1 MMKLFSLFK
10 KRHGTVEPVEPVE
23 NEERV
28 IDLSDNIVYPA
39 RVLTNFNYS
48 FSLGDDD
55 RSSML
60 HFIVY
65 EFSKPSFRWGWDTIT
80 REQAE
85 ESKFLFR
92 ALCSM
97 YNQHEELRE
106 AMLAAEGYR
115 FVWKNKDKL
124 FIPGLLSGEQL
135 CELLTEV
142 LTEDLN
148 TIKYVKNIVEND
160 ERRKHLNPTY
170 DDLMADMKKSEEF
183 ADYYCSDMGCG
194 MLCFTNKSY
203 DSKQR
208 ILVNTALQK
217 AYTVV
222 DNDGSLVSFTKDD
235 IDWDSVGEL
244 ENNHN
249 AYSLKAC
256 YYFGIG
262 EYKDGKACIDWM
274 LYPDGRYFA
283 DEDGFGM
290 EDNDEVNV
298 CGVIDTECRVVVKF
312 HATD

>member
-10 KRHGTVEPVEPVE
+10 RRHEPVEPVE
-23 NEERV
+23 EGKI
-28 IDLSDNIVYPA
+28 IDLSDNIMYPA
-39 RVLTNFNYS
+39 SVLTNFNYS

-80 REQAE
+80 KEHAE

-97 YNQHEELRE
+97 YNQHKELRD
-106 AMLAAEGYR
+106 AMIAAEGCK
-115 FVWKNKDKL
+115 FVWKNKNKM

-142 LTEDLN
+142 LNEDLS
-148 TIKYVKNIVEND
+148 TIKDVKNYVESD

-170 DDLMADMKKSEEF
+170 DDLMADMKKDDET
-183 ADYYCSDMGCG
+183 ADYHHRDLGCG
-194 MLCFTNKSY
+194 MLCFSNKSY
-203 DSKQR
+203 ESKQR
-208 ILVNTALQK
+208 IIVNTALQK
-217 AYTVV
+217 AYTIV
-222 DNDGSLVSFTKDD
+222 DNDGNLVSFTKD
-235 IDWDSVGEL
+235 GKL
-244 ENNHN
+244 ENNHD
-249 AYSLKAC
+249 AYLLQAC
-256 YYFGIG
+256 YYFGIDD
-262 EYKDGKACIDWM
+262 YKDGKACIHWM

-290 EDNDEVNV
+290 KDNDEVNV
-298 CGVIDTECRVVVKF
+298 CGYIDTECRVVVKF

>member
-1 MMKLFSLFK
+1 MIKLSSLFK
-10 KRHGTVEPVEPVE
+10 KRHGTIEPVEPVE

-39 RVLTNFNYS
+39 SVLTNFNYS

-55 RSSML
+55 RSNML

-65 EFSKPSFRWGWDTIT
+65 ELSKTSFRWGWDTIT

-115 FVWKNKDKL
+115 FVWKNKAKL

-170 DDLMADMKKSEEF
+170 DDLMADMKKSEET

-235 IDWDSVGEL
+235 IDWDSVSEL

-256 YYFGIG
+256 YYFGIDD
-262 EYKDGKACIDWM
+262 YKDGKACVHWM

-290 EDNDEVNV
+290 KDNDEVNV

>member
-10 KRHGTVEPVEPVE
+10 RRHEPVEPVE
-23 NEERV
+23 EGKI
-28 IDLSDNIVYPA
+28 IDLSENIMYPA
-39 RVLTNFNYS
+39 SVLTNFNYS

-55 RSSML
+55 RSNML

-92 ALCSM
+92 AMCSM
-97 YNQHEELRE
+97 YNQHEELRD

-170 DDLMADMKKSEEF
+170 DDLMADMKKSEET
-183 ADYYCSDMGCG
+183 ADYYYSDMGCG

-262 EYKDGKACIDWM
+262 EYKDGKACVHWM

-290 EDNDEVNV
+290 KDNDEVNV